1 MAFIGLGKINTNL
14 IPIIIG
20 CIFCFLNRLLNQYE
34 GTKLFENVML
44 TNIFISF
51 SDIFTIIPY
60 IIFKIRSKKVYKP
73 ENKELIPNETK
84 ETKFEFL
91 YEETYDIEDE
101 VEGKGKFIVLIG
113 LIFFVNY
120 FIFVY
125 IFALKTNTWIMYI
138 LFTSIFYYLF
148 FKSKLY
154 RHHYLSIV
162 IILII
167 GLVIDFVEG
176 NIQKDFNKNFKLI
189 LLSFLR
195 VILLS
200 LNYVLIKYTMEK
212 KYASPYEI
220 GFFNGL
226 INLILF
232 IIGAV
237 IDNFFIKKFEY
248 KEYFDNFN
256 GKELLVVLGLM
267 ITQFGIYISLFII
280 DKKDTPCHIFIVFV
294 FGQLAYYYKLT
305 EISIVSII
313 CLILI
318 LFFSLIFNE
327 IIELNFLGL
336 SQNTRKNIINR
347 ANTEVEG
354 ALFVKNEALEGNY
367 ETQKDGKE
375 IEMENSSVES

>member
-1 MAFIGLGKINTNL
+1 MAFIGLGKINSNL
-14 IPIIIG
+14 ITIIIG

-60 IIFKIRSKKVYKP
+60 IIFKIRSKKIYKP
-73 ENKELIPNETK
+73 ENKEVIPNETK

-113 LIFFVNY
+113 VIFFVNY

-176 NIQKDFNKNFKLI
+176 NIQKDFKENFKLI

-195 VILLS
+195 IILLS

>member
-113 LIFFVNY
+113 VIFFVNY

-154 RHHYLSIV
+154 KHHYLSIV

-176 NIQKDFNKNFKLI
+176 NIQKDFTKNFKLI

-267 ITQFGIYISLFII
+267 ISQFGIYISLFII

>member
-1 MAFIGLGKINTNL
+1 MAFIGIGKINTNL

-20 CIFCFLNRLLNQYE
+20 CIFCFLNRLLNQYKE
-34 GTKLFENVML
+34 TKLFENVML

-60 IIFKIRSKKVYKP
+60 IIFKIRSTKVHTP
-73 ENKELIPNETK
+73 ENKELIPNEAK

-91 YEETYDIEDE
+91 YEETYDIEDD

-113 LIFFVNY
+113 VIFFVNY

-154 RHHYLSIV
+154 KHHYLSIV

-176 NIQKDFNKNFKLI
+176 NIQKDFTENFKLI

-232 IIGAV
+232 IIGAI
-237 IDNFFIKKFEY
+237 IDYYSFGTFEY

-267 ITQFGIYISLFII
+267 ITQFGIYMSLFII

-336 SQNTRKNIINR
+336 SQNTRKNIIKR

-354 ALFVKNEALEGNY
+354 ALFVKNEALEDNN
-367 ETQKDGKE
+367 ETPKDGKE
-375 IEMENSSVES
+375 IELENSSVGS

>member
-73 ENKELIPNETK
+73 ENKEVIPNETK

-113 LIFFVNY
+113 VIFFVNY

-176 NIQKDFNKNFKLI
+176 NIQKDFTENFKLI

-220 GFFNGL
+220 GFYNGL

>member
-176 NIQKDFNKNFKLI
+176 NIQKDFTENFKLI

-220 GFFNGL
+220 GFYNGL

-248 KEYFDNFN
+248 KEYFENFN
-256 GKELLVVLGLM
+256 G
-267 ITQFGIYISLFII
+267 
-280 DKKDTPCHIFIVFV
+280 
-294 FGQLAYYYKLT
+294 
-305 EISIVSII
+305 
-313 CLILI
+313 
-318 LFFSLIFNE
+318 N
-327 IIELNFLGL
+327 
-336 SQNTRKNIINR
+336 
-347 ANTEVEG
+347 
-354 ALFVKNEALEGNY
+354 
-367 ETQKDGKE
+367 
-375 IEMENSSVES
+375 

>member
-73 ENKELIPNETK
+73 ENKEVIPNETK
-84 ETKFEFL
+84 ETKFEYL

-176 NIQKDFNKNFKLI
+176 NIEKDFTENFKLI

-347 ANTEVEG
+347 ANKEVEG
-354 ALFVKNEALEGNY
+354 ALFVKNEAFEGNY

-375 IEMENSSVES
+375 IEMENSSIES

>member
-1 MAFIGLGKINTNL
+1 MAFIGLGKINSNL

-84 ETKFEFL
+84 ETKFEYL

-176 NIQKDFNKNFKLI
+176 NIQKDFTDNFKLI

>member
-73 ENKELIPNETK
+73 ENKEVIPNETK
-84 ETKFEFL
+84 ETKFEYL

-176 NIQKDFNKNFKLI
+176 NIQKDFTENFKLI

-248 KEYFDNFN
+248 KEYFDNLN
-256 GKELLVVLGLM
+256 DKELLVVLGLM
-267 ITQFGIYISLFII
+267 ISQFGIYISLFII

-354 ALFVKNEALEGNY
+354 ALFVNNEVLEGNY

>member
-1 MAFIGLGKINTNL
+1 MAFIGIGKINTNL

-20 CIFCFLNRLLNQYE
+20 CIFCFLNRLLNQYKE
-34 GTKLFENVML
+34 TKLFENVML

-73 ENKELIPNETK
+73 ENKEVIPNETK

-113 LIFFVNY
+113 VIFFVNY

-176 NIQKDFNKNFKLI
+176 NIQKDFTENFKLI

-220 GFFNGL
+220 GFYNGL

-336 SQNTRKNIINR
+336 SQNTRKNIIKR

>member
-20 CIFCFLNRLLNQYE
+20 CIFCFVNRLLNQYE
-34 GTKLFENVML
+34 DTLLFKNVML

-51 SDIFTIIPY
+51 SDLFTIIPY

-73 ENKELIPNETK
+73 ENKELIPDETK
-84 ETKFEFL
+84 EMKFEFL
-91 YEETYDIEDE
+91 YEETYDIEDD

-120 FIFVY
+120 FFFVY
-125 IFALKTNTWIMYI
+125 TFALKTNTWIMYI

-154 RHHYLSIV
+154 KHHYLSIV

-176 NIQKDFNKNFKLI
+176 NIQKDFTENFKLI

-220 GFFNGL
+220 GFYNGL

-232 IIGAV
+232 IIGAI

-248 KEYFDNFN
+248 KEYFENFN

-267 ITQFGIYISLFII
+267 ITQFGIYMSLFII

-305 EISIVSII
+305 EISIISII

-347 ANTEVEG
+347 ANFEVEG
-354 ALFVKNEALEGNY
+354 ALLVKNEALEGNY
-367 ETQKDGKE
+367 ETQKGGKD
-375 IEMENSSVES
+375 IELENSSVES

>member
-1 MAFIGLGKINTNL
+1 MAFIGIGKINTNL
-14 IPIIIG
+14 IPIIVG
-20 CIFCFLNRLLNQYE
+20 CVFCFLNRLLNQYE
-34 GTKLFENVML
+34 GTSLFKNVML

-73 ENKELIPNETK
+73 ENKEVIPNETK

-91 YEETYDIEDE
+91 YEETYDIEDD

-113 LIFFVNY
+113 VIFFVNY

-176 NIQKDFNKNFKLI
+176 NIQKDFKENFKLI

-220 GFFNGL
+220 GFYNGL

-267 ITQFGIYISLFII
+267 ITQFGIYMSLFII

-327 IIELNFLGL
+327 IIELNFLGS

>member
-84 ETKFEFL
+84 DTKFEFL

-113 LIFFVNY
+113 VIFFVNY

-176 NIQKDFNKNFKLI
+176 NIQKDFKENFKLI

-195 VILLS
+195 IILLS
-200 LNYVLIKYTMEK
+200 FNYVLIKYSMEK

-294 FGQLAYYYKLT
+294 FGQLAYYYNLT

-327 IIELNFLGL
+327 IIELNFCGL
-336 SQNTRKNIINR
+336 SQNTRKNIIIR
-347 ANTEVEG
+347 GDTEVVG
-354 ALFVKNEALEGNY
+354 SLLVKGGEENY
-367 ETQKDGKE
+367 DTQKETKE
-375 IEMENSSVES
+375 IELENSSISS

>member
-176 NIQKDFNKNFKLI
+176 NIQKDFTYNFKLI

>member
-14 IPIIIG
+14 IPIIVG
-20 CIFCFLNRLLNQYE
+20 CVFCFLNRLLNQYE
-34 GTKLFENVML
+34 GTSLFKNVML

-51 SDIFTIIPY
+51 SDLFTIVPY

-73 ENKELIPNETK
+73 ENKEITPNESQ
-84 ETKFEFL
+84 ETKFEYL
-91 YEETYDIEDE
+91 YEESYDIEDD
-101 VEGKGKFIVLIG
+101 VQGKGKFIVLIG

-120 FIFVY
+120 LIFVY

-176 NIQKDFNKNFKLI
+176 NIQKDFTDNIKLI

-200 LNYVLIKYTMEK
+200 LVYVLIKYTMEK

-220 GFFNGL
+220 GFYNGL
-226 INLILF
+226 INLIIF
-232 IIGAV
+232 IVGAV
-237 IDNFFIKKFEY
+237 IDHYFYGRFDY
-248 KEYFDNFN
+248 KEYFDSFN
-256 GKELLVVLGLM
+256 GKELLVILGLM
-267 ITQFGIYISLFII
+267 VTQFGIYMSLFII
-280 DKKDTPCHIFIVFV
+280 DKNDTPCHIFIVFV
-294 FGQLAYYYKLT
+294 FGQLAYYYNLT

-327 IIELNFLGL
+327 IIELNFCGL
-336 SQNTRKNIINR
+336 SQNTRKNIILR
-347 ANTEVEG
+347 GDSEVVG
-354 ALFVKNEALEGNY
+354 SLLVKGGEDNY
-367 ETQKDGKE
+367 DTQKEAKE
-375 IEMENSSVES
+375 IELENSSISS

>member
-60 IIFKIRSKKVYKP
+60 IIFKIRSKKICKP
-73 ENKELIPNETK
+73 ENKEVIPNETK

-113 LIFFVNY
+113 VIFFVNY

-176 NIQKDFNKNFKLI
+176 NIQKDFTENFKLI

-354 ALFVKNEALEGNY
+354 ALFAKNEALEGNY

>member
-34 GTKLFENVML
+34 GTKLLENVML

-60 IIFKIRSKKVYKP
+60 IIFKIRSKKIYKP
-73 ENKELIPNETK
+73 ENKEVIPNETK

-113 LIFFVNY
+113 VIFFVNY

-167 GLVIDFVEG
+167 GLVINFVEG
-176 NIQKDFNKNFKLI
+176 NIQKDFKENFKLI

-195 VILLS
+195 IILLS

-220 GFFNGL
+220 GFYNGL

-267 ITQFGIYISLFII
+267 ISQFGIYISLFII

>member
-60 IIFKIRSKKVYKP
+60 IIFKIRSKKVYKA

-84 ETKFEFL
+84 ETKFEYL

-176 NIQKDFNKNFKLI
+176 NIQKDFTENFKLI

>member
-14 IPIIIG
+14 IPIIVG
-20 CIFCFLNRLLNQYE
+20 CVFCFLNRLLNQYE
-34 GTKLFENVML
+34 GTSLFKNVML

-51 SDIFTIIPY
+51 SDLFIIVPY
-60 IIFKIRSKKVYKP
+60 IIFKVRSKKVYKH
-73 ENKELIPNETK
+73 ENKEITPDETQ
-84 ETKFEFL
+84 ETKFEYL
-91 YEETYDIEDE
+91 YEESYDIEDD
-101 VEGKGKFIVLIG
+101 VQGKGKFIVLIG

-120 FIFVY
+120 LIFVY

-176 NIQKDFNKNFKLI
+176 NIQKDFTDNIKLI

-200 LNYVLIKYTMEK
+200 LDYVLIKYTMEK

-220 GFFNGL
+220 GFYNGL
-226 INLILF
+226 INLIIF
-232 IIGAV
+232 IVGAV
-237 IDNFFIKKFEY
+237 IDHYFYGRFDY
-248 KEYFDNFN
+248 KEYFDSFN
-256 GKELLVVLGLM
+256 GKELLVILGLM
-267 ITQFGIYISLFII
+267 VTQFGIYMSLFII

-294 FGQLAYYYKLT
+294 FGQLAYYYNLT

-318 LFFSLIFNE
+318 LFLSLIFNE
-327 IIELNFLGL
+327 IIELNFCGL
-336 SQNTRKNIINR
+336 SQNTRKNIILR
-347 ANTEVEG
+347 GDSEVVG
-354 ALFVKNEALEGNY
+354 SLLVKGGEENY
-367 ETQKDGKE
+367 DTQKEAKE
-375 IEMENSSVES
+375 IELENSSISS

>member
-73 ENKELIPNETK
+73 ENKEVIPNETK
-84 ETKFEFL
+84 ETKFEYL

-176 NIQKDFNKNFKLI
+176 NIQKDFTENFKLI

-220 GFFNGL
+220 GFYNGL

>member
-73 ENKELIPNETK
+73 ENKEVIPNETK
-84 ETKFEFL
+84 ETKFEYL

-113 LIFFVNY
+113 VIFFVNY

-154 RHHYLSIV
+154 KHHYLSIV

-176 NIQKDFNKNFKLI
+176 NIQKDFTDNFKLI

-267 ITQFGIYISLFII
+267 ITQFGIYMNLFII

-294 FGQLAYYYKLT
+294 FGQLAYYYNLT

-327 IIELNFLGL
+327 IIELNFCGL
-336 SQNTRKNIINR
+336 SQNTRKNIILR
-347 ANTEVEG
+347 GDSEVVG
-354 ALFVKNEALEGNY
+354 SLLVKGGEDNY
-367 ETQKDGKE
+367 DTQKEAKE
-375 IEMENSSVES
+375 IELENSSISS

>member
-1 MAFIGLGKINTNL
+1 
-14 IPIIIG
+14 
-20 CIFCFLNRLLNQYE
+20 
-34 GTKLFENVML
+34 
-44 TNIFISF
+44 
-51 SDIFTIIPY
+51 
-60 IIFKIRSKKVYKP
+60 
-73 ENKELIPNETK
+73 
-84 ETKFEFL
+84 
-91 YEETYDIEDE
+91 
-101 VEGKGKFIVLIG
+101 
-113 LIFFVNY
+113 
-120 FIFVY
+120 
-125 IFALKTNTWIMYI
+125 MYI

-176 NIQKDFNKNFKLI
+176 NIQKDFTENFKLI

-220 GFFNGL
+220 GFYNGL

-347 ANTEVEG
+347 ANIEVEG

>member
-1 MAFIGLGKINTNL
+1 MAFIGLGKINSNL

-84 ETKFEFL
+84 ETKFEYL

-167 GLVIDFVEG
+167 GFVIDFVEG
-176 NIQKDFNKNFKLI
+176 NIQKDFKENFKLI

-195 VILLS
+195 IILLS

>member
-84 ETKFEFL
+84 ETKFEYL

-176 NIQKDFNKNFKLI
+176 NIQKDFTKNFKLI

-336 SQNTRKNIINR
+336 SKNTRKNIINR

>member
-1 MAFIGLGKINTNL
+1 MAFIGLGKINSNL

-60 IIFKIRSKKVYKP
+60 IIFKIRSKKIYKP
-73 ENKELIPNETK
+73 ENKEVIPNETK

-113 LIFFVNY
+113 VIFFVNY

-176 NIQKDFNKNFKLI
+176 NIQKDFTENFKLI

>member
-60 IIFKIRSKKVYKP
+60 IIFKIRSKKIYKP
-73 ENKELIPNETK
+73 ENKEVIPNETK

-113 LIFFVNY
+113 VIFFVNY

-176 NIQKDFNKNFKLI
+176 NIQKDFTYNFKLI

-220 GFFNGL
+220 GFYNGL
-226 INLILF
+226 INLIMF

-354 ALFVKNEALEGNY
+354 ALLVKNEALEGNY

>member
-14 IPIIIG
+14 IPIIVG
-20 CIFCFLNRLLNQYE
+20 CVFCFLNRLLNQYE
-34 GTKLFENVML
+34 GTSLFKNVML

-51 SDIFTIIPY
+51 SDLFTIVPY
-60 IIFKIRSKKVYKP
+60 IIFKIRSKKIYKH
-73 ENKELIPNETK
+73 ENKEITPDETQ
-84 ETKFEFL
+84 ETKFEYL
-91 YEETYDIEDE
+91 YEESYDIEDD
-101 VEGKGKFIVLIG
+101 VQGKGKFIVLIG

-120 FIFVY
+120 LIFVY

-176 NIQKDFNKNFKLI
+176 NIQKDFTDNIKLI

-200 LNYVLIKYTMEK
+200 LVYVLIKYTMEK

-220 GFFNGL
+220 GFYNGL
-226 INLILF
+226 INLIIF
-232 IIGAV
+232 IVGAL
-237 IDNFFIKKFEY
+237 IDHYFYGRFDY

-256 GKELLVVLGLM
+256 GKELLVIFGLM
-267 ITQFGIYISLFII
+267 VTQFGIYMSLFII
-280 DKKDTPCHIFIVFV
+280 DKNDTPCHIFIVFV
-294 FGQLAYYYKLT
+294 FGQLAYYYNLT

-327 IIELNFLGL
+327 IIELNFCGL
-336 SQNTRKNIINR
+336 SQNTRKNIILR
-347 ANTEVEG
+347 GDSEVVG
-354 ALFVKNEALEGNY
+354 SLLVKGGEDNY
-367 ETQKDGKE
+367 DTQKEAKE
-375 IEMENSSVES
+375 IELENSSISS

>member
-1 MAFIGLGKINTNL
+1 MAFIGLGKISTNL

-73 ENKELIPNETK
+73 ENKEVIPNETK

-113 LIFFVNY
+113 VIFFVNY

-176 NIQKDFNKNFKLI
+176 NIQKDFTKNFKLI

-375 IEMENSSVES
+375 IEMENSSV

>member
-34 GTKLFENVML
+34 GTKLFQNVML

-73 ENKELIPNETK
+73 ENKEVIPNETK

-176 NIQKDFNKNFKLI
+176 NIQKDFTENFKLI

-347 ANTEVEG
+347 ANIEVEG

>member
-14 IPIIIG
+14 IPIIVG
-20 CIFCFLNRLLNQYE
+20 CVFCFLNRLLNQYE
-34 GTKLFENVML
+34 GTSLFKNVML

-51 SDIFTIIPY
+51 SDLFTIVPY
-60 IIFKIRSKKVYKP
+60 IIFKVRSKKVYKH
-73 ENKELIPNETK
+73 ENKEITPDETQ
-84 ETKFEFL
+84 ETKFEYL
-91 YEETYDIEDE
+91 YEESYDIEDD
-101 VEGKGKFIVLIG
+101 VQGKGKFIVLIG

-120 FIFVY
+120 LIFVY

-176 NIQKDFNKNFKLI
+176 NIQKDFTDNIKLI

-200 LNYVLIKYTMEK
+200 LDYVLIKYTMEK

-220 GFFNGL
+220 GFYNGL
-226 INLILF
+226 INLIIF
-232 IIGAV
+232 IVGAV
-237 IDNFFIKKFEY
+237 IDHYFYGRFDY
-248 KEYFDNFN
+248 KEYFDSFN
-256 GKELLVVLGLM
+256 GKELLVILGLM
-267 ITQFGIYISLFII
+267 VTQFGIYMSLFII

-347 ANTEVEG
+347 ANTDFEG

>member
-1 MAFIGLGKINTNL
+1 MAFIGIGKINTNL
-14 IPIIIG
+14 IPIVVG
-20 CIFCFLNRLLNQYE
+20 CVFCFLNRLLNQYE
-34 GTKLFENVML
+34 GTSLFKNVML

-51 SDIFTIIPY
+51 SDLFTIVPY
-60 IIFKIRSKKVYKP
+60 IIFKIRSKKIYKH
-73 ENKELIPNETK
+73 ENKEITPDETQ
-84 ETKFEFL
+84 ETKFEYL
-91 YEETYDIEDE
+91 YEESYDIEDD
-101 VEGKGKFIVLIG
+101 VQGKGKFIVLIG

-120 FIFVY
+120 LIFVY

-176 NIQKDFNKNFKLI
+176 NIQKDFTDNIKLI

-200 LNYVLIKYTMEK
+200 LVYVLIKYTMEK

-220 GFFNGL
+220 GFYNGL
-226 INLILF
+226 INLIIF
-232 IIGAV
+232 IVGAV
-237 IDNFFIKKFEY
+237 IDHYFYGRFDY

-256 GKELLVVLGLM
+256 GKELLVIFGLM
-267 ITQFGIYISLFII
+267 VTQFGIYMSLFII
-280 DKKDTPCHIFIVFV
+280 DKNDTPCHIFIVFV
-294 FGQLAYYYKLT
+294 FGQLAYYYNLT

-327 IIELNFLGL
+327 IIELNFCGL
-336 SQNTRKNIINR
+336 SQNTRKNIILR
-347 ANTEVEG
+347 GDSEVVG
-354 ALFVKNEALEGNY
+354 SLLVKGGEENY
-367 ETQKDGKE
+367 DTQKEAKE
-375 IEMENSSVES
+375 IELENSSISS

>member
-14 IPIIIG
+14 IPIIVG
-20 CIFCFLNRLLNQYE
+20 CVFCFLNRLLNQYE
-34 GTKLFENVML
+34 GTSLFKNVML

-51 SDIFTIIPY
+51 SDLFTIVPY
-60 IIFKIRSKKVYKP
+60 IIFKIRSKKIYKH
-73 ENKELIPNETK
+73 ENKEITPDETQ
-84 ETKFEFL
+84 ETKFEYL
-91 YEETYDIEDE
+91 YEESYDIEDD
-101 VEGKGKFIVLIG
+101 VQGKGKFIVLIG

-120 FIFVY
+120 LIFVY

-176 NIQKDFNKNFKLI
+176 NIQKDFTDNIKLI

-200 LNYVLIKYTMEK
+200 LVYVLIKYTMEK

-220 GFFNGL
+220 GFYNGL
-226 INLILF
+226 INF
-232 IIGAV
+232 IIFIVVSAV
-237 IDNFFIKKFEY
+237 IDHYFYGRFDY

-256 GKELLVVLGLM
+256 GKELLVIFGLM
-267 ITQFGIYISLFII
+267 VTQFGIYMSLFII
-280 DKKDTPCHIFIVFV
+280 DKNDTPCHIFIVFV
-294 FGQLAYYYKLT
+294 FGQLAYYYNLT

-318 LFFSLIFNE
+318 LFFFI
-327 IIELNFLGL
+327 
-336 SQNTRKNIINR
+336 NI
-347 ANTEVEG
+347 
-354 ALFVKNEALEGNY
+354 
-367 ETQKDGKE
+367 
-375 IEMENSSVES
+375 

>member
-60 IIFKIRSKKVYKP
+60 IIFKIRSKKICKP
-73 ENKELIPNETK
+73 ENKEVIPNETK

-113 LIFFVNY
+113 VIFFVNY

-176 NIQKDFNKNFKLI
+176 NIQKDFTKNFKLI

-267 ITQFGIYISLFII
+267 ISQFGIYISLFII

-354 ALFVKNEALEGNY
+354 ALFAKNEALEGNY

>member
-14 IPIIIG
+14 IPIVVG
-20 CIFCFLNRLLNQYE
+20 CVFCFLNRLLNQYE
-34 GTKLFENVML
+34 GTSLFKNVML

-51 SDIFTIIPY
+51 SDLFTIVPY
-60 IIFKIRSKKVYKP
+60 IIFKVRSKKVYKH
-73 ENKELIPNETK
+73 ENKEITPDETQ
-84 ETKFEFL
+84 ETKFEYL
-91 YEETYDIEDE
+91 YEESYDIEDD
-101 VEGKGKFIVLIG
+101 VQGKGKFIVLIG

-120 FIFVY
+120 LIFVY

-176 NIQKDFNKNFKLI
+176 NIQKDFTDNIKLI

-200 LNYVLIKYTMEK
+200 LDYVLIKYTMEK

-220 GFFNGL
+220 GFYNGL
-226 INLILF
+226 INLIIF
-232 IIGAV
+232 IVGAV
-237 IDNFFIKKFEY
+237 IDHYFYGRFDY
-248 KEYFDNFN
+248 KEYFDSFN
-256 GKELLVVLGLM
+256 GKELLVILGLM
-267 ITQFGIYISLFII
+267 VTQFGIYMSLFII

-294 FGQLAYYYKLT
+294 FGQLAYYYNLT

-327 IIELNFLGL
+327 IIELNFCGL
-336 SQNTRKNIINR
+336 SQNTRKNIILR
-347 ANTEVEG
+347 GDSEVVG
-354 ALFVKNEALEGNY
+354 SLLVKGGEDNY
-367 ETQKDGKE
+367 DTQKEAKE
-375 IEMENSSVES
+375 IELENSSISS

>member
-1 MAFIGLGKINTNL
+1 MAFIGLGKINSNL

-60 IIFKIRSKKVYKP
+60 IIFKIRSKKIYKP
-73 ENKELIPNETK
+73 ENKEVIPNETK

-113 LIFFVNY
+113 VIFFVNY

-176 NIQKDFNKNFKLI
+176 NIEKDFTENFKLI

-220 GFFNGL
+220 GFYNGL

>member
-1 MAFIGLGKINTNL
+1 MAFIGIGKINTNL

-34 GTKLFENVML
+34 ETKLFENVML

-60 IIFKIRSKKVYKP
+60 IIFKIRSTKVHTP
-73 ENKELIPNETK
+73 ENKELIPNEAK

-91 YEETYDIEDE
+91 YEETYDIEDD

-113 LIFFVNY
+113 VIFFVNY

-154 RHHYLSIV
+154 KHHYLSIV

-176 NIQKDFNKNFKLI
+176 NIQKDFTENFKLI

-232 IIGAV
+232 IIGAI
-237 IDNFFIKKFEY
+237 IDYYSFGTFEY

-267 ITQFGIYISLFII
+267 ITQFGIYMSLFII

-336 SQNTRKNIINR
+336 SQNTRKNIIKR

-354 ALFVKNEALEGNY
+354 ALFVKNEALEDNN
-367 ETQKDGKE
+367 ETPKDGKE
-375 IEMENSSVES
+375 IELENSSVGS